1 MQFSFTTLRGG
12 RGRLRTLWQA
22 VLRRVCCW
30 LTEEA
35 SWPRLLPRLRP
46 SHASSGGELWPEGSL
61 KVRSADQPKRDYRNR
76 LAAGRQGLSPS
87 YGPAVP
93 ARAGRA
99 GQTARLLQQ
108 SVEFRFVR
116 LGLKAARRQQGDV
129 RGSYPTS
136 PRAFQHRPTKHRG
149 AGSGSGPA
157 SWRPEREDG
166 WSFLREL
173 SGSERSRGWL
183 SPPAHEGTRS
193 KGQSSASSCALA
205 PCALVFECG
214 GRSGGGVHGPG
225 HVLPGACSL

>member
-1 MQFSFTTLRGG
+1 MVRQY
-12 RGRLRTLWQA
+12 
-22 VLRRVCCW
+22 
-30 LTEEA
+30 
-35 SWPRLLPRLRP
+35 RP
-46 SHASSGGELWPEGSL
+46 
-61 KVRSADQPKRDYRNR
+61 
-76 LAAGRQGLSPS
+76 
-87 YGPAVP
+87 
-93 ARAGRA
+93 

-193 KGQSSASSCALA
+193 KGQSPKPRVVPLLPVLWCFNAEAGPVAECTGLAMCFQGPARYDWGHQAARHAKRSHGLELGMSEVPTVSKRRLSITWRWHRSRRLWEILGELARRRLGPPFKVPPAIPRSIRALTR
-205 PCALVFECG
+205 CV
-214 GRSGGGVHGPG
+214 RQ
-225 HVLPGACSL
+225 